1 MKTDKQLQDDVI
13 AELNWESSVN
23 ASKIGVEVNQGVVTL
38 AGHVDSYSD
47 KWNAESAAQRVLG
60 VKSLVVEIDVNLLGV
75 GKHPD
80 EDIAQSAKNIIQWT
94 SYLADDAVK
103 IMVEKGWITLSGEV
117 DWDYQRVAAENAL
130 RHLKGVTGLSNQIG
144 IKPKVSLNAVRSD
157 IDAALKRQAIKDASK
172 ISVEI
177 HGSEVVLG
185 GTVQSWL
192 EKNIARN
199 SAWNTP
205 GVFTVVDNIKLAV

>member
-1 MKTDKQLQDDVI
+1 M
-13 AELNWESSVN
+13 
-23 ASKIGVEVNQGVVTL
+23 
-38 AGHVDSYSD
+38 
-47 KWNAESAAQRVLG
+47 
-60 VKSLVVEIDVNLLGV
+60 DVNLLGI

-94 SYLADDAVK
+94 SYLADDTVK
-103 IMVEKGWITLSGEV
+103 IMVEEGWITLSGEV

-130 RHLKGVTGLSNQIG
+130 RHLKGVTGLTNQIG